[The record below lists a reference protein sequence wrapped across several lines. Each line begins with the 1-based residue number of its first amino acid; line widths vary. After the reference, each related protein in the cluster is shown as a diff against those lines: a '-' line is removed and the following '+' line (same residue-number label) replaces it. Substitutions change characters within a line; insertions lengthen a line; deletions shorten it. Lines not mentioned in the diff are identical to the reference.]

1 MRRRLQIVLD
11 IEIFDQVAN
20 KVLYTRKGIMAEG
33 EYSDRADVVARKQA
47 IDRIVSDILDGAQSQ
62 W

>member
-1 MRRRLQIVLD
+1 MPPDPSPRTART
-11 IEIFDQVAN
+11 N
-20 KVLYTRKGIMAEG
+20 
-33 EYSDRADVVARKQA
+33 ADLRPITLERNAAARKQA